1 MNNNNNNIM
10 LVTTIAN
17 AIAVSY
23 IIYIFKLHDIQ
34 YHNI

>member
-1 MNNNNNNIM
+1 M

-23 IIYIFKLHDIQ
+23 IIYIFHKPYDIQ